1 MGNRSDRF
9 GRDKASQRRQK
20 IRPQPGMA
28 PPVLIVLK
36 RGDVVV
42 WDRHE
47 GVVSSITGDM
57 ADVRED
63 GAAGR
68 VWRLPV
74 VGLVRRQ
81 QSFGKPEPT
90 A

>member
-20 IRPQPGMA
+20 IRPQPGIM
-28 PPVLIVLK
+28 PPESIGLN

-47 GVVSSITGDM
+47 GVVSSVAGDM
-57 ADVRED
+57 ADVREN

-74 VGLVRRQ
+74 AGLARRR
-81 QSFGKPEPT
+81 
-90 A
+90 

>member
-20 IRPQPGMA
+20 IRAQPGMA
-28 PPVLIVLK
+28 PPEPILLK

-42 WDRHE
+42 WDRYE

-57 ADVRED
+57 ADVRE
-63 GAAGR
+63 GGPAGR
-68 VWRLPV
+68 VWRLAV
-74 VGLVRRQ
+74 VGLVRR
-81 QSFGKPEPT
+81 
-90 A
+90 

>member
-20 IRPQPGMA
+20 IRPQPGTAA
-28 PPVLIVLK
+28 PVQ
-36 RGDVVV
+36 R
-42 WDRHE
+42 RT
-47 GVVSSITGDM
+47 GVVASVTGEM

-68 VWRLPV
+68 VWRLLV
-74 VGLVRRQ
+74 AGLARRR
-81 QSFGKPEPT
+81 
-90 A
+90 